1 MIFEAMVEAD
11 LDQLAA
17 LEQQIYP
24 FPWTRGN
31 FLDSLKAGHACWLV
45 REDKEIVAY
54 AIVMQVLDEVHLLN
68 ISVVPSLQKSGR
80 GTALLLHL
88 FDRARMQGGARMFL
102 EVRSSNLLAQQLY
115 VRHGFIQIG
124 QRRGYY
130 PAHENR
136 EDAVV
141 MAREL

>member
-1 MIFEAMVEAD
+1 MMVQAMVEAD
-11 LDQLAA
+11 LDQIAA

-31 FLDSLKAGHACWLV
+31 FLDSLNAGHACWLV
-45 REDKEIVAY
+45 REDKCVVAY

-68 ISVVPSLQKSGR
+68 ISVVPSLQNSGR

-88 FDRARMQGGARMFL
+88 FEVARTQGGARMFL
-102 EVRSSNLLAQQLY
+102 EVRSGNFLAQQLY

-130 PAHENR
+130 PAHESR